1 MAPEIDNPN
10 EKPASTTELQ
20 KREGFGELEQYTRN
34 EIGANEETLFL
45 YPAKDGPTLMTIAE
59 VLAVCGEHI
68 LRAPRAGA
76 YYLLNKYYNDAQ
88 ELLGRAMGEV
98 EARQERDMARS
109 RANTILGK
117 IALDGGS
124 Q

>member
-1 MAPEIDNPN
+1 MAPENETPN
-10 EKPASTTELQ
+10 AKVASMTEAQ

-45 YPAKDGPTLMTIAE
+45 YPAKDGLTLMTISE

-88 ELLGRAMGEV
+88 ELLGRATVEA

-109 RANTILGK
+109 RAGVILGK

-124 Q
+124 R

>member
-1 MAPEIDNPN
+1 MTPENETPN
-10 EKPASTTELQ
+10 GKPAPMTELQ

-45 YPAKDGPTLMTIAE
+45 YSAKNGPTLMNISE
-59 VLAVCGEHI
+59 VFAVCGEHI

-88 ELLGRAMGEV
+88 ELLGRATVEV
-98 EARQERDMARS
+98 EARQERDVARS
-109 RANTILGK
+109 RGAAVLRK
-117 IALDGGS
+117 IALDRES